1 MKSLKSSEHIT
12 GYNESKIAKGERND
26 CVVRAIAST
35 FDFPY
40 DVAHKF
46 VATEFDRQPGKGTFN
61 TSKKLSERYHIMGKN
76 YGIITKEYL
85 MYPGSKAHQSKGGKP
100 VPIVLSMFLEKYP
113 KGKYLLIVEG
123 HAFSVI
129 DGVVIGNANDG
140 KRLRAKVLFAIKVI
154 D

>member
-1 MKSLKSSEHIT
+1 MKSLKSSEHII

-35 FDFPY
+35 FELPY
-40 DVAHKF
+40 DTAHKF
-46 VATEFDRQPGKGTFN
+46 VATEFGRQPYKGTFG
-61 TSKKLSERYHIMGKN
+61 TIPKLRERHHIMGKN
-76 YGIITKEYL
+76 YGIITKENL
-85 MYPGSKAHQSKGGKP
+85 MYPGSKAHQSRGGKP

-113 KGKYLLIVEG
+113 KGKYLLIVKG

-129 DGVVIGNANDG
+129 DGVVVGNASDG
-140 KRLRAKVLFAIKVI
+140 KRLRAKILFALKVI